1 MKKRTRSIL
10 EEINSI
16 QPKRDKVQILESR
29 GNNAISSIIN
39 LWEMIDTNY
48 DAETAQDLTKRIM
61 LSIKNRD
68 SDRFMRGVKKIRNDK
83 PWDIRIY

>member
-39 LWEMIDTNY
+39 LLEMIDTNY

-83 PWDIRIY
+83 P